1 MKLPKL
7 YRKVWL
13 KIEWLKDEC
22 VNGEHEQT
30 GGDIYIEAKRV
41 KNPDN
46 TWFWQMSKWDI
57 EENLWELR
65 MAGYFD
71 GEGEFM
77 YDVSYDVRTYFNER
91 DLGFSYN
98 RPTIK
103 KQLEQK
109 ERFKELE
116 NLPL

>member
-22 VNGEHEQT
+22 INGEHVQT
-30 GGDIYIEAKRV
+30 DGYIYIESRRV
-41 KNPDN
+41 KSPDN
-46 TWFWQMSKWDI
+46 SWFWQIDPWDI
-57 EENLWELR
+57 EENRWELE

-71 GEGEFM
+71 GEDEF
-77 YDVSYDVRTYFNER
+77 YYALEYKNPSPYNEG
-91 DLGFSYN
+91 DWCYAYQ

-103 KQLEQK
+103 EQLSQK
-109 ERFKELE
+109 EFIQKLE
-116 NLPL
+116 SWPF